1 MEIVIIWQAIKKL
14 ILLNLGRIG
23 VLLFILKFWWCI
35 FIRFIYIR
43 FKFWEN
49 IVDAEHCPSSSFR
62 ENKQNNSHSLSL
74 SLSR

>member
-1 MEIVIIWQAIKKL
+1 MEIVIIWLAIKKQ

-23 VLLFILKFWWCI
+23 VFLFILNFWWCI
-35 FIRFIYIR
+35 FIHFIYIR

-49 IVDAEHCPSSSFR
+49 IVDAENIVRVFLS
-62 ENKQNNSHSLSL
+62 EKINKTILTL